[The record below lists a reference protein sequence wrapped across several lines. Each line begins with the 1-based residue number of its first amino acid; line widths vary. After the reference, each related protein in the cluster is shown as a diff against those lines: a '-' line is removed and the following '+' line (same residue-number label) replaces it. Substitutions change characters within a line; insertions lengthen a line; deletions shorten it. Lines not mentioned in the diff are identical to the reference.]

1 MQRAMLRV
9 DSQKAQA
16 ILLSLRETERESPMA
31 KQYAN
36 FWCILFG
43 CSVKIRRHGVPHRQ
57 AGRQPSKA
65 AGSQS
70 VSQSNQTSKQ
80 QQEQAGRQTESE
92 GSECVCEREREGEGE
107 LAATG
112 ATVHNAFPVSNKP
125 TALGQP
131 GFPPESLMSY

>member
-1 MQRAMLRV
+1 
-9 DSQKAQA
+9 
-16 ILLSLRETERESPMA
+16 MA

-43 CSVKIRRHGVPHRQ
+43 CSVKIRRHGVPNRQSSRQ
-57 AGRQPSKA
+57 ASPAKLQA
-65 AGSQS
+65 VSQS

-80 QQEQAGRQTESE
+80 QQQEEQADRQTAR
-92 GSECVCEREREGEGE
+92 GSVCEREREREGE

>member
-16 ILLSLRETERESPMA
+16 VLLSLREAERESPMA

-43 CSVKIRRHGVPHRQ
+43 CSVKIRRNGVPHRQ
-57 AGRQPSKA
+57 AGRQLSKA

-80 QQEQAGRQTESE
+80 QQQEQADRQTAR
-92 GSECVCEREREGEGE
+92 GSVCARERGGERRRAG
-107 LAATG
+107 
-112 ATVHNAFPVSNKP
+112 SNRGDG
-125 TALGQP
+125 T
-131 GFPPESLMSY
+131 

>member
-1 MQRAMLRV
+1 MVHTFRLQREN
-9 DSQKAQA
+9 QTAQGA
-16 ILLSLRETERESPMA
+16 T
-31 KQYAN
+31 
-36 FWCILFG
+36 
-43 CSVKIRRHGVPHRQ
+43 Q

-70 VSQSNQTSKQ
+70 VQSNKQTTTTT
-80 QQEQAGRQTESE
+80 GRQTDRE
-92 GSECVCEREREGEGE
+92 GKFVCEREEE